1 MSPRGGQPKM
11 VQQGRETRGALL
23 DAAAT
28 VVHRA
33 GYAGANIRA
42 IAAEAG
48 VAVGTI
54 FRHYPNKAALLAA
67 VVERETVPVLEALG
81 DLPGRAGT
89 CTVAGNLVE
98 VMTTL
103 ALLQEV
109 LLPFE
114 LAFLTD
120 PELAAQRRQLM
131 DSKADLPGVPT
142 QLAQYLAA
150 EQTLGR
156 VRTDIP
162 ARHCAHVLL
171 ATMFGLAAN
180 PTSEG
185 PSLPSAVAMFV
196 EGIAPDRDI
205 PTPG

>member
-11 VQQGRETRGALL
+11 VQQGRETRAALL
-23 DAAAT
+23 DAASA
-28 VVHRA
+28 VVRRA

-67 VVERETVPVLEALG
+67 VVERELGPALEALG
-81 DLPGRAGT
+81 DLPARAGT
-89 CTVAGNLVE
+89 GTVAENLTE
-98 VMTTL
+98 VMSAL

-120 PELAAQRRQLM
+120 PELAAQRRQFI
-131 DSKADLPGVPT
+131 DSQGDLPGVPA
-142 QLAQYLAA
+142 QLTEYLEA
-150 EQTLGR
+150 ERRLGR
-156 VRTDIP
+156 LRRDVS
-162 ARHCAHVLL
+162 ARECAYVIL
-171 ATMFGLAAN
+171 ATLFGLAAN
-180 PTSEG
+180 PSTDAPPVSA
-185 PSLPSAVAMFV
+185 AVAMFTD
-196 EGIAPDRDI
+196 GIVP
-205 PTPG
+205 